1 MMDLNPS
8 KIEHL
13 IKSYTGGT
21 GAFVTDLGTTLMNA
35 TENKYDVDDMP
46 YINSFVRNYPA
57 KHWDVIGDYY
67 DEKEKDT
74 KWRDLANSYKKKGD
88 MEAYLDMSEDI
99 NKLER
104 HYTLKIIDDKL
115 SYLDKRR
122 ENGLVVPEDEVM
134 SKKAELKS
142 AKSPWADLVMSE
154 EEYYKAKADTIVKYM
169 KTLK

>member
-1 MMDLNPS
+1 M
-8 KIEHL
+8 K
-13 IKSYTGGT
+13 K
-21 GAFVTDLGTTLMNA
+21 
-35 TENKYDVDDMP
+35 K
-46 YINSFVRNYPA
+46 
-57 KHWDVIGDYY
+57 
-67 DEKEKDT
+67 KDT